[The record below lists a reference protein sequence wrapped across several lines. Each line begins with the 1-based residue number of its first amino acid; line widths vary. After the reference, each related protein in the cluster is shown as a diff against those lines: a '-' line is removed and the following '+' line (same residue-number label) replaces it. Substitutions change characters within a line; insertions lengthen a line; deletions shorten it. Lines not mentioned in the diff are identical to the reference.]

1 MDIKNE
7 RLSFHIEN
15 SRLLECVCDIASMIT
30 HEKFGAR
37 ATKEI
42 QDGLSDSK
50 CLVWSYEAQDF
61 YNDMFDEIE
70 GIIIN
75 NLKLKIK
82 H

>member
-1 MDIKNE
+1 MENT
-7 RLSFHIEN
+7 IEN

-30 HEKFGAR
+30 YDKFGAR

-50 CLVWSYEAQDF
+50 WIVWTDDAQNF

-70 GIIIN
+70 GMIIN

>member
-1 MDIKNE
+1 MKNT
-7 RLSFHIEN
+7 IDN

-30 HEKFGAR
+30 NDKFGSR

-42 QDGLSDSK
+42 QDGLSDST
-50 CLVWSYEAQDF
+50 CIIWTDDAQDF

-75 NLKLKIK
+75 GLKLKIK